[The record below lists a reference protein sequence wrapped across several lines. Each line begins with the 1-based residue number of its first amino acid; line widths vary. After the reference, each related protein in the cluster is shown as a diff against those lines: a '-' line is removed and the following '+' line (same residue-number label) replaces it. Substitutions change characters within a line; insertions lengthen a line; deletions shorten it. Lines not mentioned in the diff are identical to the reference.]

1 MKQLLLLLLIIA
13 FCSQSCE
20 TNNNYIPDVYVQ
32 FQIPLTEIGGIGQAV
47 YTNENYGV
55 KGIIIY
61 HEGFNNYLAFDRAC
75 SYAPEEKCE
84 KVELDNLLAPSLLVD
99 SCCGSIFLSYTLQQK
114 VLLSLPLKQYHTVL
128 TEVICT
134 LVIKFEE
141 PN

>member
-1 MKQLLLLLLIIA
+1 MKQSLFLFLIIS

-75 SYAPEEKCE
+75 SYAPEENVK
-84 KVELDNLLAPSLLVD
+84 KLNLM
-99 SCCGSIFLSYTLQQK
+99 IYW
-114 VLLSLPLKQYHTVL
+114 PLR
-128 TEVICT
+128 
-134 LVIKFEE
+134 F
-141 PN
+141 